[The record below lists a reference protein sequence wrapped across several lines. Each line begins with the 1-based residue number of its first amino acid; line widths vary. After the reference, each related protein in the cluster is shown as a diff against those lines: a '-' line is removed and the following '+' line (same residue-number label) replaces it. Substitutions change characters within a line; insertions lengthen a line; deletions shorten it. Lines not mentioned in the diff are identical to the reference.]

1 MTAIW
6 ELRLYDPDGARVAT
20 FDQWAD
26 LIAQVNVNRPATYA
40 LRLNGSDTRVQLFD
54 LDGILEGWWADP
66 ENGIAWRREF
76 AAWAVDTDR
85 WTDAG
90 GLKNFIS
97 SGVGLEDL
105 LARTII
111 DAYSG
116 SAESEAS
123 GTGEEALREYV
134 DEQAGLGA
142 GTRARTGLSL
152 EAVHSPAL
160 GSLWDGQRS
169 NKNLLTVC
177 QQIAEATGVQFGIE
191 RMGAYTFEF
200 RVWEPMDRSDTV
212 IFAEERGNMGEPRVT
227 SRGSQVSNWVKI
239 GGEGEADAREV
250 AYVEDTTSIALSP
263 QNRREIF
270 LQAVDQSAGG
280 QLESRGDQA
289 LAENRATSTFT
300 FRPLQTP
307 GCLYG
312 KHYFLGDLV
321 RALYDGATYI
331 KRVDTVTFH
340 VSAAGVQVQVGMID
354 ANVESGS

>member
-1 MTAIW
+1 MTAVW

-20 FDQWAD
+20 FDQPAD
-26 LIAQVNVNRPATYA
+26 LLVSAGVNRPATYA
-40 LRLNGSDTRVQLFD
+40 LRINGSDARAALFE
-54 LDGILEGWWADP
+54 LDGILEGWWRDA

-76 AAWAVDTDR
+76 TAWAIDTDK

-90 GLKNFIS
+90 GLKQFIS
-97 SGVGLEDL
+97 AGLGLEDL
-105 LARTII
+105 LGRTII
-111 DAYSG
+111 DTYSG
-116 SAESEAS
+116 SAESQAS
-123 GTGEEALREYV
+123 GTGEEVLKEYV
-134 DEQAGLGA
+134 DEQAGPGA

-152 EAVHSPAL
+152 EATHSPAL

-169 NKNLLTVC
+169 NKNLLIVC

-191 RMGAYTFEF
+191 RTGDYTFEF
-200 RVWEPMDRSDTV
+200 QVWTPTDRSDTV

-239 GGEGEADAREV
+239 GGEGEADDREI
-250 AYVEDTTSIALSP
+250 AYREDATSVALSP

-270 LQAVDQSAGG
+270 LQAVDQSGSG

-289 LAENRATSTFT
+289 LAENRAAQSFT
-300 FRPLQTP
+300 FSPLQTP

-321 RALYDGATYI
+321 RALYDGETYI

-354 ANVESGS
+354 APGESGS